1 MELFVFSFKLLEI
14 LNCIKNYLSFY
25 NITCYLILNRI
36 KYDVTGH
43 RIYYPTRHCI
53 NAFSI
58 YNNV

>member
-43 RIYYPTRHCI
+43 LTIPLGI
-53 NAFSI
+53 
-58 YNNV
+58 V